1 MNLKIENWGKANYA
15 EAEKRQSLLVDAIAK
30 GEELERIIFCS
41 HPSVVTLGKQSSEN
55 DLAGWDGD
63 VFKIS
68 RGGKATYHGPG
79 QVVAYPLINLQNRGS
94 DLHKYL
100 DHIEKAMINT
110 LKEYGVESNGNPNRG
125 NPDGTGIWV
134 EGRKIASIG
143 IACRRWVTYHGLA
156 LNLFKDPMA
165 FRGINPCGFNADI
178 MTSLEEVLDQKVS
191 RNEFERKLASHLLH
205 FLSQ

>member
-1 MNLKIENWGKANYA
+1 MNLKIENWGRANYA
-15 EAEKRQSLLVDAIAK
+15 EAEKKQSALVDAIAK
-30 GEELERIIFCS
+30 GTEIERIIFCS
-41 HPSVVTLGKQSSEN
+41 HPPVVTLGKQSSET

-79 QVVAYPLINLQNRGS
+79 QVVAYPLINLQSRGS

-110 LKEYGVESNGNPNRG
+110 LLEYGIESNGNPNRG

-134 EGRKIASIG
+134 KGRKIASIG

-156 LNLFKDPMA
+156 LNLFKDPLA
-165 FRGINPCGFNADI
+165 FQGINPCGFNADI

-191 RNEFERKLASHLLH
+191 RKEFEGKLASHLLH